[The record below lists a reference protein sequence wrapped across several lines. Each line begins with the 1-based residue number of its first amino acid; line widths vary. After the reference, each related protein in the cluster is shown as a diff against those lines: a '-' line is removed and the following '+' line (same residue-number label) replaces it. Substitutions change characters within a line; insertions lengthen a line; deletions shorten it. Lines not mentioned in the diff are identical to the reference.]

1 MGFLKNLIG
10 LDKVDERI
18 ADSLLFWTRSV
29 GRLCKSKKEFIE
41 YFEGK
46 GYTVEY
52 DDQLSKILN
61 KASVNFKVEDKMVL
75 QAWYD
80 EFERV
85 RISLVT
91 ADGKATPWT
100 LIYENEKVTLELN
113 PLHKPQFIHK
123 DVVELL
129 KQKVDEVYTRP
140 LY

>member
-1 MGFLKNLIG
+1 MGFFKNVLG

-18 ADSLLFWTRSV
+18 ADDLMFWTQRV
-29 GRLCKSKKEFIE
+29 GGISKSKKSFIE

-46 GYTVEY
+46 DYTVEY
-52 DDQLSKILN
+52 DDQLSKVLN
-61 KASVNFKVEDKMVL
+61 KASVNFKVENNTVL

-85 RISLVT
+85 IIRLVT
-91 ADGKATPWT
+91 ADGKATTWQ
-100 LIYENEKVTLELN
+100 LIYENEKITLELN

-129 KQKVDEVYTRP
+129 KQKVDHVYTRP

>member
-1 MGFLKNLIG
+1 
-10 LDKVDERI
+10 
-18 ADSLLFWTRSV
+18 
-29 GRLCKSKKEFIE
+29 
-41 YFEGK
+41 
-46 GYTVEY
+46 
-52 DDQLSKILN
+52 
-61 KASVNFKVEDKMVL
+61 MVL

-100 LIYENEKVTLELN
+100 LIYENVTLELN

-129 KQKVDEVYTRP
+129 KQKVDDVYTRP